1 MEQRIGYMEKI
12 HNDGQRLE
20 AKVIALSK
28 ENDWQKVDRILTAL
42 ELVGALY
49 HQELVMYHTRRYQ
62 VITQLERYYQ
72 TLSVEPIWSENDNL
86 LYRVKI
92 RLIHDEQFLQ
102 YVIQTVPVPYQNSTI
117 SAQ

>member
-1 MEQRIGYMEKI
+1 
-12 HNDGQRLE
+12 
-20 AKVIALSK
+20 
-28 ENDWQKVDRILTAL
+28 
-42 ELVGALY
+42 
-49 HQELVMYHTRRYQ
+49 MYHTRRAAFEVGHLRQDLLLPGVLHDILQQAISQRYQ